1 MSFKMKMFVSDNV
14 HLAFE
19 KYERGVARL
28 YFADYAGLAVAIPDG
43 LRVYR
48 DGDGRGGGGALV
60 APIGACFI
68 LSWEHHYDIF
78 VHSDLFYRLRRQAQ
92 HAVHGPVSVAAKQ
105 AMVAGT
111 SAETALA
118 AQELAQ
124 LMAE

>member
-1 MSFKMKMFVSDNV
+1 MPTTPASLSPSPT
-14 HLAFE
+14 AFACTGMAMGE
-19 KYERGVARL
+19 A
-28 YFADYAGLAVAIPDG
+28 
-43 LRVYR
+43 
-48 DGDGRGGGGALV
+48 GGALV